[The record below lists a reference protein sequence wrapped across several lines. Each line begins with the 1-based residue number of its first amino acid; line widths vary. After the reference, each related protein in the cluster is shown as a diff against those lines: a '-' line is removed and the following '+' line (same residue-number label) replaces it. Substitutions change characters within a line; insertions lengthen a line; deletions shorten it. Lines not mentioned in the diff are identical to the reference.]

1 LTEIIGK
8 RIVSEMVSS
17 CIVTL
22 FGGLE
27 NCQMIKKKETETN
40 TNDTKDDIRESS
52 KEVIK
57 FDFKNAVIKIA
68 KTFKHL
74 F

>member
-1 LTEIIGK
+1 MYRYIVRWFGK
-8 RIVSEMVSS
+8 
-17 CIVTL
+17 L
-22 FGGLE
+22 P
-27 NCQMIKKKETETN
+27 NDQKKETETN